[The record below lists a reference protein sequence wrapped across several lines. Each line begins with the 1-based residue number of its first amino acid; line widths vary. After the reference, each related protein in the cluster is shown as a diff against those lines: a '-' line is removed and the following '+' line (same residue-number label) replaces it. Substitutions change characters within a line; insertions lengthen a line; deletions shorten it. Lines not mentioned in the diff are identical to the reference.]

1 MDIDWSNPKAIDPLQ
16 EAIGDF
22 LDFDFS
28 YYKKKAYAAYESGN
42 YEEAARY
49 YLVLLRCNIQDYNS
63 IYNLACCYG
72 LLGKDTLAAKYLE
85 RAVKAG
91 YKDINHIKQDP
102 DFGKV
107 RGSDAFDSK
116 VDSITLEIKRKQEE
130 LGDIIY
136 IDNSAL
142 FKCRIH
148 LPHDYNPEKSYPL
161 VVGLHGGGNSLDQF
175 ITLWKDFG
183 KLEFIYAVPQ
193 APYHLLIDNEIKYEW
208 ALWPTADI
216 EIIERAKEI
225 LNSYIAKL
233 VKNLNKR
240 YKIDGVYL
248 MGHSQGAIFAY
259 TAGII
264 NHQLFKGLI
273 ILAGPGLFEPIYS
286 PFMGWVDN
294 YWKLEESI
302 KAAKN
307 LRVFIA
313 HSKEDQVVK
322 YELGLASRDVLIEHG
337 YDVTFYDFEG
347 GHTIPEE
354 VLRQVVKW
362 LKR

>member
-1 MDIDWSNPKAIDPLQ
+1 MDIDWSNPKAIDPLH
-16 EAIGDF
+16 EDIGNF
-22 LDFDFS
+22 LDLDLS

-72 LLGKDTLAAKYLE
+72 LFGKDTLAAKYLE

-130 LGDIIY
+130 LGDVIY

-148 LPHDYNPEKSYPL
+148 LPRDYDPAKSYPL
-161 VVGLHGGGNSLDQF
+161 VVGLHGGGGSFDQF

-183 KLEFIYAVPQ
+183 ELEFIYAVPQ
-193 APYHLLIDNEIKYEW
+193 APYHLLKDNEIIYEW
-208 ALWPTADI
+208 ALWPTGDM
-216 EIIERAKEI
+216 EIMERAKEI
-225 LNSYIAKL
+225 TEKYIAKL
-233 VKNLNKR
+233 VKDLNKR
-240 YKIDGVYL
+240 YKIDGAYL
-248 MGHSQGAIFAY
+248 MGYSQGAIFTY
-259 TAGII
+259 TAGIR
-264 NHQLFKGLI
+264 NHHLIKGLI
-273 ILAGPGLFEPIYS
+273 ILSGPGLFEPIYS
-286 PFMGWVDN
+286 PFMGWVGIEWPSEN
-294 YWKLEESI
+294 SI
-302 KAAKN
+302 KAAKD

-313 HSKEDQVVK
+313 HSKDDQVVK
-322 YELGLASRDVLIEHG
+322 YELGVTSRDVLLNYS

-347 GHTIPEE
+347 GHTIPPE
-354 VLRQVVKW
+354 VLKQVVEWIK
-362 LKR
+362 K